1 MNKVTWKRLG
11 GRVYISTDNRFM
23 IKNVGVNCWGVFIN
37 DDTAD
42 WDIDWV
48 GSTYPTLKSAMDSR
62 LVQNA

>member
-1 MNKVTWKRLG
+1 MSTLTWKRLG
-11 GRVYISTDNRFM
+11 GRIYITSDNRFM
-23 IKNVGVNCWGVFIN
+23 IKNVGARCWGVFVN
-37 DDTAD
+37 DDSEN

>member
-1 MNKVTWKRLG
+1 MTIKWKLQVGRIYVSSDNK
-11 GRVYISTDNRFM
+11 FM
-23 IKNVGVNCWGVFIN
+23 IKNVGSRCWGIFVN
-37 DDTAD
+37 DGSTD